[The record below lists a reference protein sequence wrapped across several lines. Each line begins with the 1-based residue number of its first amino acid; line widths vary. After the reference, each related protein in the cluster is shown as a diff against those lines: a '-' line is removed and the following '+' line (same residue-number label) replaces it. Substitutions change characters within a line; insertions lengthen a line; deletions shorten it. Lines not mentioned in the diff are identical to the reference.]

1 MNILFTKGDFH
12 YFEKVGQENLRIM
25 PGTII
30 AKFINLILSWFA
42 VVAFLL
48 GFLLQS
54 FQGTDKLFAFFT
66 ANFSTNP
73 VNYILKLII
82 VFVLAPIL
90 MTITIP
96 IPWMLLDTR
105 LKAYSSGAKINS
117 FVGKVIQS
125 RVNSLFAI
133 GGIATLLIQNLSL
146 NNFGSIILSAVFFVI
161 GYLAFPTILMVTLYN
176 MLFQVQYYESFLRE
190 IPVPFGTTRIDV
202 ETKFTKAEE
211 SKDEDQSKGTE
222 PQLDMSKTEIT
233 ELQSEPTSPELQQD
247 LPNDSSDNE

>member
-1 MNILFTKGDFH
+1 
-12 YFEKVGQENLRIM
+12 
-25 PGTII
+25 
-30 AKFINLILSWFA
+30 
-42 VVAFLL
+42 
-48 GFLLQS
+48 
-54 FQGTDKLFAFFT
+54 
-66 ANFSTNP
+66 
-73 VNYILKLII
+73 
-82 VFVLAPIL
+82 